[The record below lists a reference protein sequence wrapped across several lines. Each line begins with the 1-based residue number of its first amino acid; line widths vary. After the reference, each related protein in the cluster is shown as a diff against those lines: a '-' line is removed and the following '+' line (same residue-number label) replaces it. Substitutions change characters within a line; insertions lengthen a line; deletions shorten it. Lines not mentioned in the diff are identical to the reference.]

1 MPNASLVIANWKMNG
16 NKALVKEMTAFLR
29 DNKEQFNAV
38 DVVVCPPFTLI
49 SDLTRECY
57 YDDIAVGAQNVSEH
71 ESGAYTGEVSTSQLK
86 EAGVGYVLIG
96 HSERRQLFAEN
107 DEQINRKIKSAL
119 SADLQVVLCVGENKS
134 QRDAGETWNVVSQ
147 QVKNALQDVATDNAG
162 KIVVAYEPVWA
173 IGTGDTATPEQ
184 AQEVHENLRALVV
197 DLFGEI
203 GNKLPLLYGG
213 SVKPDNAK
221 ELFSQKDIDG
231 GLIGGASLKTD
242 DFLSIC
248 QAAQG

>member
-16 NKALVKEMTAFLR
+16 SKALAKEMVTSLR
-29 DNKEQFNAV
+29 DNEEQLRAV

-57 YDDIAVGAQNVSEH
+57 YDDVAVGSQNVSEH
-71 ESGAYTGEVSTSQLK
+71 KSGAYTGEVSTSQLK
-86 EAGVGYVLIG
+86 EAGVSYVLVG

-107 DEQINRKIKSAL
+107 DEQINQKVKAVL
-119 SADLQVVLCVGENKS
+119 SDNLKVVLCVGENKA
-134 QRDAGETWNVVSQ
+134 QRDQGETWNVVSE
-147 QVKNALQDVATDNAG
+147 QVKNALLDISAESAE
-162 KIVVAYEPVWA
+162 KIIVAYEPVWA
-173 IGTGDTATPEQ
+173 IGTGETATPEQ
-184 AQEVHENLRALVV
+184 AQNMHENLRALVIE
-197 DLFGEI
+197 LFGPI
-203 GNKLPLLYGG
+203 GNTLPLLYGG
-213 SVKPDNAK
+213 SVKPDNAE

-231 GLIGGASLKTD
+231 GLIGGASLKVN

>member
-16 NKALVKEMTAFLR
+16 NKALTKEMVASLR
-29 DNKEQFNAV
+29 DNQEQFRAV

-57 YDDIAVGAQNVSEH
+57 YDDIAVGAQNVSEY

-86 EAGVGYVLIG
+86 EAGVSYVLIG
-96 HSERRQLFAEN
+96 HSERRQLFSEH
-107 DEQINRKIKSAL
+107 DEQINQKVKATL
-119 SADLQVVLCVGENKS
+119 SANLKAVLCVGENKS

-147 QVKNALQDVATDNAG
+147 QVRNALQGIAAESAG

-173 IGTGDTATPEQ
+173 IGTGETATPEQ
-184 AQEVHENLRALVV
+184 AQEVHEKLRAQVV
-197 DLFGEI
+197 ELFGEV